1 VDDGDK
7 SGKASQSGR
16 VRPRR
21 GLTFVFCALQ
31 PNDDAMSTEKSA
43 ATEDATTLYWRM
55 VRAFDFLRALHQT
68 FSDQVKTADQK
79 AGYILT
85 FLTIL
90 FAYSREQGHVLLFLR
105 DPPSWSFGWVL
116 SLVFAAAAGFSIVCT
131 LMVFLPRKV
140 AGGKPSFFFWGTWAK
155 DSFELERLLRPDL
168 DEFVLTQYV
177 RDVQNLSRICRA
189 KYKFVNLAFRGTAAT
204 ILCFV
209 VLILLR

>member
-1 VDDGDK
+1 MSAESANEKDK
-7 SGKASQSGR
+7 K
-16 VRPRR
+16 
-21 GLTFVFCALQ
+21 
-31 PNDDAMSTEKSA
+31 
-43 ATEDATTLYWRM
+43 EDATALYWRM
-55 VRAFDFLRALHQT
+55 VRAFDFLRGLHQT
-68 FSDQVKTADQK
+68 FTDQVKTADQK
-79 AGYILT
+79 AGYVLT

-105 DPPSWSFGWVL
+105 DPPSWSFGWIL
-116 SLVFAAAAGFSIVCT
+116 SLVFALAAAFSIGCT
-131 LMVFLPRKV
+131 LLVFLPRKA

-177 RDVQNLSRICRA
+177 RDVQNLSRICQA

-209 VLILLR
+209 VLMLLR